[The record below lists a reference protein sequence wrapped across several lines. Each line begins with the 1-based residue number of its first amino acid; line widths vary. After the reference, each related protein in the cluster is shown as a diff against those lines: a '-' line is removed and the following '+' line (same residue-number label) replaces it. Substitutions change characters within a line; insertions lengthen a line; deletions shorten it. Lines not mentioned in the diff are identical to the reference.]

1 MKRVLL
7 TVALCVAASAS
18 FAQKKVVNEAQ
29 SIAKGSNAD
38 FGEART
44 LIKGALE
51 NPETKDDA
59 KTWYVAGF
67 IEDQQFNTERAKQIL
82 GQQPNEPVM
91 YEALYGI
98 LPYFQ
103 KAYELDQLPN
113 EKGKV
118 KPKYTKD
125 IKSILSAN
133 HVYLFNGG
141 AYYFDKQEYKK
152 AYDFFNQYVEISEL
166 PMFAGTQTAE
176 KDSTFMTVQFY
187 AAAAASL
194 AKDSR
199 LAIAALERAKNTPY
213 RQYDVYQYLCY
224 EYGEATDLAKQ
235 IIANSG
241 YNEIS
246 LMSLSS
252 ADYSCL
258 PELVDQLLDEF
269 KGQKVSVS
277 LPSLRVDSFSVDI
290 AKKVQQVR
298 KSGLTF
304 APEAGTQRL
313 RDVINKGV
321 TEEDLLAACENA
333 FENGWSTVKLYFMM
347 GLPTETDEDLAG
359 IADLAYKVLNLYR
372 KVTHKNNGKVT
383 VSVSSFVPKS
393 HTAFQWFGQL
403 PIEEI
408 ERKQQYIKGLIND
421 KHISYHYHDAKTGRL
436 EATFARGDRRMGKV
450 LYEAWKL
457 GCKFDGWTEMFDY
470 DMWMKAFDL
479 AGIDPDYYA
488 ARTRSLDEAL
498 PWDHLSNGAAKAYLK
513 REWQKAS
520 RAELTHDCRRLP
532 CTGCGVCPNLGVSI
546 IDRKEGDD
554 HGKTTFSC

>member
-67 IEDQQFNTERAKQIL
+67 IEDQQFNAERAKQIL

-141 AYYFDKQEYKK
+141 AYYYDKQEYKK

-224 EYGEATDLAKQ
+224 EYGEARTAQDSVMLEKTFEEGMQVFPDSAFFLNNLINTYIYSNRNEKALEMLNVAIQKNPNDANLYNVMGRVYETGLKNYANAEKNFQIALEKDPNLTDALSNIGRIYYNQGVNKLSEANMINDSKKYQEELSMAKDLFKKALPYYKKAHEAEPEKMDNM
-235 IIANSG
+235 IALRG
-241 YNEIS
+241 IYYN
-246 LMSLSS
+246 LNMG
-252 ADYSCL
+252 
-258 PELVDQLLDEF
+258 PEL
-269 KGQKVSVS
+269 
-277 LPSLRVDSFSVDI
+277 
-290 AKKVQQVR
+290 
-298 KSGLTF
+298 
-304 APEAGTQRL
+304 EA
-313 RDVINKGV
+313 IEAEMNK
-321 TEEDLLAACENA
+321 
-333 FENGWSTVKLYFMM
+333 
-347 GLPTETDEDLAG
+347 
-359 IADLAYKVLNLYR
+359 
-372 KVTHKNNGKVT
+372 
-383 VSVSSFVPKS
+383 
-393 HTAFQWFGQL
+393 
-403 PIEEI
+403 
-408 ERKQQYIKGLIND
+408 
-421 KHISYHYHDAKTGRL
+421 
-436 EATFARGDRRMGKV
+436 
-450 LYEAWKL
+450 
-457 GCKFDGWTEMFDY
+457 
-470 DMWMKAFDL
+470 
-479 AGIDPDYYA
+479 
-488 ARTRSLDEAL
+488 
-498 PWDHLSNGAAKAYLK
+498 
-513 REWQKAS
+513 
-520 RAELTHDCRRLP
+520 
-532 CTGCGVCPNLGVSI
+532 
-546 IDRKEGDD
+546 
-554 HGKTTFSC
+554 

>member
-67 IEDQQFNTERAKQIL
+67 IEDQQFNAERAKQIL

-224 EYGEATDLAKQ
+224 EYGEARTAQDSVMLEKTFEEGMQVFPDSAFFLNNLINTYIYSNRNEKALEMLNVAIQKNPNDANLYNVMGRVYETGLKDYANAEKNFQIALEKDPNLTDALSNIGRIYYNQGVNKLSEANMINDSKKYQEELSMAKDLFKKALPYYKKAHEAEPEKMDNM
-235 IIANSG
+235 IALRG
-241 YNEIS
+241 IYYN
-246 LMSLSS
+246 LNMG
-252 ADYSCL
+252 
-258 PELVDQLLDEF
+258 PELE
-269 KGQKVSVS
+269 S
-277 LPSLRVDSFSVDI
+277 I
-290 AKKVQQVR
+290 
-298 KSGLTF
+298 
-304 APEAGTQRL
+304 EAEM
-313 RDVINKGV
+313 NK
-321 TEEDLLAACENA
+321 
-333 FENGWSTVKLYFMM
+333 
-347 GLPTETDEDLAG
+347 
-359 IADLAYKVLNLYR
+359 
-372 KVTHKNNGKVT
+372 
-383 VSVSSFVPKS
+383 
-393 HTAFQWFGQL
+393 
-403 PIEEI
+403 
-408 ERKQQYIKGLIND
+408 
-421 KHISYHYHDAKTGRL
+421 
-436 EATFARGDRRMGKV
+436 
-450 LYEAWKL
+450 
-457 GCKFDGWTEMFDY
+457 
-470 DMWMKAFDL
+470 
-479 AGIDPDYYA
+479 
-488 ARTRSLDEAL
+488 
-498 PWDHLSNGAAKAYLK
+498 
-513 REWQKAS
+513 
-520 RAELTHDCRRLP
+520 
-532 CTGCGVCPNLGVSI
+532 
-546 IDRKEGDD
+546 
-554 HGKTTFSC
+554 

>member
-67 IEDQQFNTERAKQIL
+67 IEDQQFNAERAKQIL

-224 EYGEATDLAKQ
+224 EYGEARTAQDSVMLEKTFEEGMQVFPDSAFFLNNL
-235 IIANSG
+235 INTYIYSNR
-241 YNEIS
+241 NEKALEMLNVAI
-246 LMSLSS
+246 
-252 ADYSCL
+252 
-258 PELVDQLLDEF
+258 
-269 KGQKVSVS
+269 QKN
-277 LPSLRVDSFSVDI
+277 PND
-290 AKKVQQVR
+290 A
-298 KSGLTF
+298 
-304 APEAGTQRL
+304 
-313 RDVINKGV
+313 
-321 TEEDLLAACENA
+321 
-333 FENGWSTVKLYFMM
+333 
-347 GLPTETDEDLAG
+347 
-359 IADLAYKVLNLYR
+359 NLYNVMGR
-372 KVTHKNNGKVT
+372 VYETGLKDYANAEKN
-383 VSVSSFVPKS
+383 
-393 HTAFQWFGQL
+393 FQIALEKDPNLTDALSNIGRIYYNQGVNKL
-403 PIEEI
+403 SEANM
-408 ERKQQYIKGLIND
+408 IND
-421 KHISYHYHDAKTGRL
+421 SKKYQEELSMAK
-436 EATFARGDRRMGKV
+436 
-450 LYEAWKL
+450 
-457 GCKFDGWTEMFDY
+457 
-470 DMWMKAFDL
+470 DL
-479 AGIDPDYYA
+479 FKK
-488 ARTRSLDEAL
+488 AL
-498 PWDHLSNGAAKAYLK
+498 PYYKKAH
-513 REWQKAS
+513 E
-520 RAELTHDCRRLP
+520 AEPEKMDNMIALR
-532 CTGCGVCPNLGVSI
+532 GIYYNLNMG
-546 IDRKEGDD
+546 RN
-554 HGKTTFSC
+554 

>member
-18 FAQKKVVNEAQ
+18 FAQKKAVNEAQ

-67 IEDQQFNTERAKQIL
+67 IEDQQFNAERAKQIL

-125 IKSILSAN
+125 IKSILGAN

-166 PMFAGTQTAE
+166 PMFEGTQTAE

-194 AKDSR
+194 AKDSK
-199 LAIAALERAKNTPY
+199 LAIAALERAKKTPY
-213 RQYDVYQYLCY
+213 RQNDVYQYLCY
-224 EYGEATDLAKQ
+224 EYGEARTPED
-235 IIANSG
+235 
-241 YNEIS
+241 S
-246 LMSLSS
+246 LMLEKTLEEGLQVFPDSSFYLNNLINIYIYSNRNEKALELLNIAIQKSPNDANLYNVMGRVYETGLKDNVNAEKYFKIALEKDPDLTDALSNIGRIYYNQGVNKLS
-252 ADYSCL
+252 EANMINDSKKYQEEL
-258 PELVDQLLDEF
+258 GYAKELFKQALPYYKKAHEAEPEKMDNMIALRGIYYNLNMGPEL
-269 KGQKVSVS
+269 
-277 LPSLRVDSFSVDI
+277 
-290 AKKVQQVR
+290 
-298 KSGLTF
+298 
-304 APEAGTQRL
+304 EA
-313 RDVINKGV
+313 IEAEMNK
-321 TEEDLLAACENA
+321 
-333 FENGWSTVKLYFMM
+333 
-347 GLPTETDEDLAG
+347 
-359 IADLAYKVLNLYR
+359 
-372 KVTHKNNGKVT
+372 
-383 VSVSSFVPKS
+383 
-393 HTAFQWFGQL
+393 
-403 PIEEI
+403 
-408 ERKQQYIKGLIND
+408 
-421 KHISYHYHDAKTGRL
+421 
-436 EATFARGDRRMGKV
+436 
-450 LYEAWKL
+450 
-457 GCKFDGWTEMFDY
+457 
-470 DMWMKAFDL
+470 
-479 AGIDPDYYA
+479 
-488 ARTRSLDEAL
+488 
-498 PWDHLSNGAAKAYLK
+498 
-513 REWQKAS
+513 
-520 RAELTHDCRRLP
+520 
-532 CTGCGVCPNLGVSI
+532 
-546 IDRKEGDD
+546 
-554 HGKTTFSC
+554 

>member
-7 TVALCVAASAS
+7 TVALCVAVSAS

-224 EYGEATDLAKQ
+224 EYGEARTAQDSVMLEKTFEEGMQVFPDSAFFLNNLINTYIYSNRNEKALEMLNVAIQKNPNDANLYNVMGRVYETGLKDYANAEKNFQIALEKDPNLTDALSNIGRIYYNQGVNKLSEANMINDSKKYQEELGMAKDLFKKALPYYKKAHEAEPEKMDNM
-235 IIANSG
+235 IALRG
-241 YNEIS
+241 IYYN
-246 LMSLSS
+246 LNMG
-252 ADYSCL
+252 
-258 PELVDQLLDEF
+258 PEL
-269 KGQKVSVS
+269 
-277 LPSLRVDSFSVDI
+277 
-290 AKKVQQVR
+290 
-298 KSGLTF
+298 
-304 APEAGTQRL
+304 EA
-313 RDVINKGV
+313 IEAEMNK
-321 TEEDLLAACENA
+321 
-333 FENGWSTVKLYFMM
+333 
-347 GLPTETDEDLAG
+347 
-359 IADLAYKVLNLYR
+359 
-372 KVTHKNNGKVT
+372 
-383 VSVSSFVPKS
+383 
-393 HTAFQWFGQL
+393 
-403 PIEEI
+403 
-408 ERKQQYIKGLIND
+408 
-421 KHISYHYHDAKTGRL
+421 
-436 EATFARGDRRMGKV
+436 
-450 LYEAWKL
+450 
-457 GCKFDGWTEMFDY
+457 
-470 DMWMKAFDL
+470 
-479 AGIDPDYYA
+479 
-488 ARTRSLDEAL
+488 
-498 PWDHLSNGAAKAYLK
+498 
-513 REWQKAS
+513 
-520 RAELTHDCRRLP
+520 
-532 CTGCGVCPNLGVSI
+532 
-546 IDRKEGDD
+546 
-554 HGKTTFSC
+554 